1 MILPIIQFYENS
13 CIVKLFTSRFVGYSK
28 FLPAYKVIVLEKEK
42 DYWNTNEAYDTFKS
56 YLLDYLK

>member
-13 CIVKLFTSRFVGYSK
+13 CIIKLFTAHFDNLYYIPSITY
-28 FLPAYKVIVLEKEK
+28 KEK
-42 DYWNTNEAYDTFKS
+42 DYWNANEAFDAFKS